1 MGVNILNNNKKSGFI
16 SLIGRPSSGKS
27 TLINTICGYKISIV
41 SDRPQT
47 TQFLIRGI
55 YNDKE
60 SQIIFIDT
68 PGYHHFDSKL
78 NRNLSKLSVKSLE
91 EGDLILYLV
100 DLTRDFGEEE
110 ESIIEKMKSTELQ
123 VIVAYNKVD
132 ICDEEK
138 SKAVKSKIKL
148 GLNSKTTLDISAK
161 TGEGVDKLLK
171 IIKKFLPYG
180 PNYYPEEF
188 VTDQSIPFRIKEV
201 TREKVFNNT
210 IEELPHSVYVE
221 VDSLDVKDE
230 KIISRATIFVERNS
244 QKGIVIGKEGSMIK
258 KIGEEARLELQDIF
272 ERKVNLFLNVK
283 LHKNW
288 RKDEKFI
295 KKRFYLD

>member
-1 MGVNILNNNKKSGFI
+1 MENNKKTGFV

-27 TLINTICGYKISIV
+27 TLVNTICGHKVSIV

-55 YNDKE
+55 YNDNE

-68 PGYHHFDSKL
+68 PGYHHFESNL
-78 NRNLSKLSVKSLE
+78 NKSLSSLSVKNLE
-91 EGDLILYLV
+91 EGDLILYVV

-110 ESIIEKMKSTELQ
+110 ESIINKLKSTDLHI
-123 VIVAYNKVD
+123 IVAYNKID
-132 ICDEEK
+132 ISNAKQRREI
-138 SKAVKSKIKL
+138 KSKIKSH
-148 GLNSKTTLDISAK
+148 LNPKDTVNLSAK
-161 TGEGVDKLLK
+161 TGERVDRLIDL
-171 IIKKFLPYG
+171 IKQNLVYG
-180 PNYYPEEF
+180 HLYYPEEF

-210 IEELPHSVYVE
+210 KEELPHSIYVE
-221 VDSLDVKDE
+221 VITLDVKDD
-230 KIISRATIFVERNS
+230 KIVSNATVYVERNS
-244 QKGIVIGKEGSMIK
+244 QKGIVIGKDGSMIK
-258 KIGEEARLELQDIF
+258 KIGEEARRELQEIF

-283 LHKNW
+283 VHKNW
-288 RKDEKFI
+288 RKDEKFL